1 MFFCKSADCENN
13 NNNNQQWKC
22 KQIYFLNYTQLILGY
37 RVSHSTPSQVI
48 VSVLGLQVPEVHNVR
63 LQSLFYDLPQNR
75 FFVLI
80 VLYAH
85 PEESIVRDSK
95 QGLSSDLVLQE
106 EPN

>member
-13 NNNNQQWKC
+13 NNNNGNVNKF
-22 KQIYFLNYTQLILGY
+22 IFPITQLILCY

-95 QGLSSDLVLQE
+95 QGLSSDLVLQK

>member
-13 NNNNQQWKC
+13 NNNNGNVHKF
-22 KQIYFLNYTQLILGY
+22 IFPITQLILGY

-85 PEESIVRDSK
+85 PEESIIGDSK